1 MICEGIEE
9 MDRTSEIDYFYPDLN
24 PSRCLACS
32 FATIC
37 GSSAHRKTL
46 SSGGT
51 LDIAIAN
58 EANLVNEALEIKMQ
72 LEDIRSLK
80 IYSRG

>member
-1 MICEGIEE
+1 MIYEGFEE

-24 PSRCLACS
+24 HSSCLACS

-37 GSSAHRKTL
+37 GSSAHRKAL

-58 EANLVNEALEIKMQ
+58 EVNLVNEALEIKIQ
-72 LEDIRSLK
+72 LEDIR
-80 IYSRG
+80 